1 MERLKRHKRIKTISW
16 VVVLLWMGL
25 IFYASA
31 QPAIQ
36 SKELSGTVTE
46 IVVMAVERVA
56 PNKAATLN
64 TGILHHFIRKTAHFF
79 LYFLLGILVLNA
91 TRGLRVYGLKGMI
104 LTFSICILY
113 AVYDEFHQTFVLGR
127 SGEIRDVLIDTSGAI
142 VGVLWWLSVSRVIK
156 RCKKHQCLTD

>member
-1 MERLKRHKRIKTISW
+1 MERLKRNKRIKTISW
-16 VVVLLWMGL
+16 VVVILWMGL

-36 SKELSGTVTE
+36 SKELSGTVSE

-56 PNKAATLN
+56 PKKAAEIDI
-64 TGILHHFIRKTAHFF
+64 GRLHHFIRKTAHFF

-91 TRGLRVYGLKGMI
+91 MRGLRVYGLKGMT
-104 LTFSICILY
+104 LTFSICVVY

-127 SGEIRDVLIDTSGAI
+127 SGEIRDVLIDTAGAI
-142 VGVLWWLSVSRVIK
+142 VGILLCLALSRVIK
-156 RCKKHQCLTD
+156 RCKKHQHLTD